1 MSIFDVFSFK
11 SAAKSVFTKENFV
24 YILTL
29 AKEEIIKRAK
39 EEIDGCIKKAQV
51 DSIIQNALDRLVA
64 DCNNKLVIF
73 VVDQIKKAVPSVT
86 QLVYDFLKARIEE
99 L

>member
-1 MSIFDVFSFK
+1 MGIFDVFSFK
-11 SAAKSVFTKENFV
+11 SAAKMVFTKENFV

-29 AKEEIIKRAK
+29 AKEEIIARAK
-39 EEIDGCIKKAQV
+39 EEIEGRVKKAQV
-51 DSIIQNALDRLVA
+51 DLIIQGAIDKIVS
-64 DCNNKLVIF
+64 DCKNKLVVW
-73 VVDQIKKAVPSVT
+73 VVDQIKKSIPSIT